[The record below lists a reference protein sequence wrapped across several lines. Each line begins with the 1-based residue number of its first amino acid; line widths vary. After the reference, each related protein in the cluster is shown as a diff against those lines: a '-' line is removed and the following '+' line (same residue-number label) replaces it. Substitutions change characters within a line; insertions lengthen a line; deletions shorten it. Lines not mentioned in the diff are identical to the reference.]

1 MNKRINVVLPVET
14 LKVLD
19 RVAPRG
25 NRSRLISEAVLHYV
39 ESRAKSNL
47 ADRLKAGALANAKR
61 DLEIAQEWF
70 SLDEEAWRRT
80 KQRSSWCSHP
90 RHNVRSNRTAP
101 TNTVNQSQLSS
112 GLGPGPS
119 GTPPLLVR
127 GPHGTGASSARGA
140 SQAAGRR
147 GGVVPSALAWN

>member
-14 LKVLD
+14 VKMLD

-47 ADRLKAGALANAKR
+47 ADRLKVGALANAKR

-80 KQRSSWCSHP
+80 KPAP
-90 RHNVRSNRTAP
+90 RRT
-101 TNTVNQSQLSS
+101 
-112 GLGPGPS
+112 
-119 GTPPLLVR
+119 R
-127 GPHGTGASSARGA
+127 
-140 SQAAGRR
+140 
-147 GGVVPSALAWN
+147 